1 MGQGLP
7 STWSPSYPWTEAA
20 MTEEVWVG
28 TWRPHRPRGPI
39 MALYSSPGPKYLIP
53 PTTGKNLSALGGR
66 GGRRGKSQEQGL
78 GWPGV
83 GLGFMKH
90 TPTKQRAPAYS
101 FRGAP
106 MLLAE
111 NCSPGPRY
119 SVNPKILRTGKD
131 LGPAYS
137 ILGRYH
143 TKTMLTPGP
152 GDYFPEKS
160 TKHVFDSAPSHSISA
175 RTKTFR
181 VDSTPGPAAYMLPV
195 VMGPRTVGKVSQPSY
210 SIKGRSKLAS
220 FSDDLHKARTPGPAA
235 YRQTDVQVTKFKAPQ
250 YTMAAR
256 VEPPGDKTL
265 KPGPGAHSPEKVL
278 DKQTRGGWVILT
290 KPCAP
295 IVTFGIKH
303 SDYMTPLV
311 VDVE

>member
-1 MGQGLP
+1 
-7 STWSPSYPWTEAA
+7 

-53 PTTGKNLSALGGR
+53 PTTGRCRGLEGGGEGAGSGHSA
-66 GGRRGKSQEQGL
+66 S
-78 GWPGV
+78 PPT
-83 GLGFMKH
+83 GFVKH
-90 TPTKQRAPAYS
+90 TPTKLRAPAYS

-106 MLLAE
+106 LLLTE

-119 SVNPKILRTGKD
+119 SVNPKVLRTGKD
-131 LGPAYS
+131 LGPAFS

-143 TKTMLTPGP
+143 TKTTMTPGP

-160 TKHVFDSAPSHSISA
+160 TKYVFDSAPSHSISA

-181 VDSTPGPAAYMLPV
+181 VDSTPGPAAY
-195 VMGPRTVGKVSQPSY
+195 
-210 SIKGRSKLAS
+210 
-220 FSDDLHKARTPGPAA
+220 H
-235 YRQTDVQVTKFKAPQ
+235 QTDVQVTKLKAPQ
-250 YTMAAR
+250 YTIAAR

-265 KPGPGAHSPEKVL
+265 KPGPGAHSPEKV
-278 DKQTRGGWVILT
+278 TVT

-303 SDYMTPLV
+303 SDYMTPLILQ
-311 VDVE
+311 VD